1 MSRDRT
7 PGPVLLGVD
16 IGTSRSKGVACL
28 PDGTVVAQAT
38 RTHEVDRPAP
48 GWVEHDAEAVW
59 WGDTVALFRELVE
72 AVGDQARVRA
82 VAVTTCGP
90 CLVPVGGDGRPL
102 RPGILYGVDT
112 RAADEIER
120 LEQRI
125 GAASIRRRT
134 GMPLTSQSIGPKM
147 AWVARHEPEVAR
159 RTVAWHT
166 ATSFIVERLT
176 GVAAIDH
183 HQASYFGPFIDARR
197 RAWDLRD
204 ADDAGLPGLAGTLPD
219 LRWPRDVAGGVTAAA
234 AASTGVPAGVP
245 VLVGTSDGPM
255 EALAV
260 GATAPG
266 IVAITHGSTTT
277 LTALAAA
284 PGRAR
289 GLWVTA
295 GLDSDRPCVGAGVTT
310 TGALLRWAGGIL
322 ASGLGPA
329 EADRLLEREAA
340 ASPPGAN
347 GLLVIPSF
355 AGGTFPAHDPS
366 ARGII
371 AGLTLAHGRGD
382 ISRAILEGIAFG
394 IRGLLEAY
402 AAAGLPVDHL
412 RAAGGGTAN
421 ALALQLVSDVTGRSQ
436 DVAATPAGAALG
448 AARLAAEAV
457 GLAEA
462 GVDWFVA
469 DRRVEPDR
477 AATAIYDERHAAFR
491 RLARGTRPT
500 SRASAVD
507 VR

>member
-7 PGPVLLGVD
+7 PDPVVLGID

-28 PDGTVVAQAT
+28 PDGTVVAQAS
-38 RTHEVDRPAP
+38 RGHKVDRPAP

-59 WGDTVALFRELVE
+59 WGDTVALCRELVE
-72 AVGDQARVRA
+72 AVGDPGRVRA

-90 CLVPVGGDGRPL
+90 CLVPVDGDGRPL

-134 GMPLTSQSIGPKM
+134 GMPLTSQSIGPKL

-166 ATSFIVERLT
+166 ATSFIVERLS
-176 GVAAIDH
+176 GIAAIDH
-183 HQASYFGPFIDARR
+183 HQASYFGPFMDARR
-197 RAWDLRD
+197 RAWDLRH
-204 ADDAGLPGLAGTLPD
+204 ADDAGLPGLVGTLPD
-219 LRWPRDVAGGVTAAA
+219 LRWPREVAGEVTAAA
-234 AASTGVPAGVP
+234 AMSTGVPEGVP

-260 GATAPG
+260 GATVPG

-289 GLWVTA
+289 GLWLTA
-295 GLDSDRPCVGAGVTT
+295 GLGPDQPCVGAGVTT
-310 TGALLRWAGGIL
+310 TGALLRWAGEIL
-322 ASGLGPA
+322 APGLDPA
-329 EADRLLEREAA
+329 DADRLLEGEAA

-347 GLLVIPSF
+347 GLLVVPSF
-355 AGGTFPAHDPS
+355 AGESAPVHDPS
-366 ARGII
+366 DRGVI

-382 ISRAILEGIAFG
+382 ISRAILEGIAFEV
-394 IRGLLEAY
+394 RGLLEAFT
-402 AAAGLPVDHL
+402 AAGLPVKHL

-421 ALALQLVSDVTGRSQ
+421 ALVLQLVSDITGQPQ

-457 GLAEA
+457 GLADA

-469 DRRVEPDR
+469 DRRIEPDR
-477 AATAIYDERHAAFR
+477 AASATYDERYAAFR
-491 RLARGTRPT
+491 QLARGTRAT
-500 SRASAVD
+500 GRTIAGTA
-507 VR
+507 R

>member
-7 PGPVLLGVD
+7 PDPVVLGID
-16 IGTSRSKGVACL
+16 IGTSRSKGVACR

-38 RTHEVDRPAP
+38 RAHDVDRPAP

-59 WGDTVALFRELVE
+59 WGDAVALCRDLVE
-72 AVGDQARVRA
+72 AIADADLVRA

-90 CLVPVGGDGRPL
+90 CLLPVDRDGRPL

-120 LEQRI
+120 LGQRI

-134 GMPLTSQSIGPKM
+134 GMPLTSQSIGPKL
-147 AWVARHEPEVAR
+147 AWVAHHEPEVAR
-159 RTVAWHT
+159 RTAVWHT

-183 HQASYFGPFIDARR
+183 HQASYFGPFIDAQR
-197 RAWDLRD
+197 RAWDLRA
-204 ADDAGLPGLAGTLPD
+204 ADDAGLPGLARTLPD
-219 LRWPRDVAGGVTAAA
+219 LRWPREVAGGITAAA

-260 GATAPG
+260 GATVPG

-277 LTALAAA
+277 LTALAAP
-284 PGRAR
+284 PGRAP
-289 GLWVTA
+289 GLWLTE
-295 GLDSDRPCVGAGVTT
+295 GLGPEQPCVGAGVST

-322 ASGLGPA
+322 APGLDPA
-329 EADRLLEREAA
+329 DADRLLEREAA

-347 GLLVIPSF
+347 GLLVVPSF
-355 AGGTFPAHDPS
+355 AGESTPFFDPS
-366 ARGII
+366 ARGVIS
-371 AGLTLAHGRGD
+371 GLTLAHGRGD

-394 IRGLLEAY
+394 IRELLEAY
-402 AAAGLPVDHL
+402 VTAGLPVDRL

-457 GLAEA
+457 GFAEA

-469 DRRVEPDR
+469 DRRIEPDR
-477 AATAIYDERHAAFR
+477 AASATYDERYAAFR
-491 RLARGTRPT
+491 RLVRETRHTGRALAVAAR
-500 SRASAVD
+500 
-507 VR
+507 

>member
-1 MSRDRT
+1 MSRDR
-7 PGPVLLGVD
+7 PPDPVVLGID

-38 RTHEVDRPAP
+38 RAHDVLRPAP

-59 WGDTVALFRELVE
+59 WGDTVALSRELVD
-72 AVGDQARVRA
+72 AVGDPGRVRA

-90 CLVPVGGDGRPL
+90 CLVPVDGDGRPL

-134 GMPLTSQSIGPKM
+134 GMPLTSQSIGPKL

-176 GVAAIDH
+176 GIAAIDH
-183 HQASYFGPFIDARR
+183 HQASYFGPFVDARR
-197 RAWDLRD
+197 RAWDLRH
-204 ADDAGLPGLAGTLPD
+204 ADDAGLPGLAATLPD

-255 EALAV
+255 EALAL
-260 GATAPG
+260 GATEPG

-277 LTALAAA
+277 LTALVAA
-284 PGRAR
+284 PGRAP
-289 GLWVTA
+289 GLWLTD
-295 GLDSDRPCVGAGVTT
+295 GLGPDRPCIGAGLTT

-322 ASGLGPA
+322 APGLDPA
-329 EADRLLEREAA
+329 DANRLLEREAA
-340 ASPPGAN
+340 ASPAGAN
-347 GLLVIPSF
+347 GVLVLPSF
-355 AGGTFPAHDPS
+355 AGETARGRDPS
-366 ARGII
+366 ARGVI

-382 ISRAILEGIAFG
+382 LSRAILEGIAFG
-394 IRGLLEAY
+394 VRGLLEAY
-402 AAAGLPVDHL
+402 AAAGVPVDTL

-436 DVAATPAGAALG
+436 DVTATPAGAALG
-448 AARLAAEAV
+448 AARLAAEAI
-457 GLAEA
+457 GLAA
-462 GVDWFVA
+462 ADVDWFAA
-469 DRRVEPDR
+469 DRRIAPDR
-477 AATAIYDERHAAFR
+477 AATAVYDERYAAFR
-491 RLARGTRPT
+491 RLARATQPT
-500 SRASAVD
+500 GRALAKAA
-507 VR
+507 R